1 MHVFVALITSNPR
14 SVIYS
19 SQKPKLEESS
29 APAAKRGR
37 RPERRSIE
45 PPEKKKKPE
54 DSRTECCVCKQSG
67 TNSNLVRYA
76 AKFTIVT
83 ETIMPLVYP
92 FPHPPEFG
100 ITIVSDFSWDDCN
113 TQEKLWCIMVLV
125 KVVKISTF
133 LKSPQSVEELYRPF
147 PHPEIPSSFLF
158 AFIFRFCCN
167 ILKLMSTLMVT
178 SSTPPKFLCF

>member
-1 MHVFVALITSNPR
+1 MREKSGNFRNLWLWPLITSNPR

-37 RPERRSIE
+37 RPGRRSIE

-76 AKFTIVT
+76 GKFTIVT
-83 ETIMPLVYP
+83 ETIMHLVY
-92 FPHPPEFG
+92 PPEFG
-100 ITIVSDFSWDDCN
+100 ITIVFDFSW
-113 TQEKLWCIMVLV
+113 
-125 KVVKISTF
+125 
-133 LKSPQSVEELYRPF
+133 
-147 PHPEIPSSFLF
+147 
-158 AFIFRFCCN
+158 
-167 ILKLMSTLMVT
+167 
-178 SSTPPKFLCF
+178 

>member
-1 MHVFVALITSNPR
+1 MYLWPLITSNPR

-37 RPERRSIE
+37 RPGRRSIE

-67 TNSNLVRYA
+67 TNSNLVRYGV
-76 AKFTIVT
+76 KFTIVT

-92 FPHPPEFG
+92 YPPPPAEFG
-100 ITIVSDFSWDDCN
+100 ITIVSDFSWDDCI

-125 KVVKISTF
+125 KMVKISTF
-133 LKSPQSVEELYRPF
+133 LKSTQSAEELYRPF
-147 PHPEIPSSFLF
+147 PHPEIPSSLFVCFYISFL
-158 AFIFRFCCN
+158 
-167 ILKLMSTLMVT
+167 L
-178 SSTPPKFLCF
+178 

>member
-1 MHVFVALITSNPR
+1 M
-14 SVIYS
+14 IYS

-37 RPERRSIE
+37 RPGRRSIE

-83 ETIMPLVYP
+83 ETIMHLVY
-92 FPHPPEFG
+92 PPEFG

-125 KVVKISTF
+125 KMVKISTF
-133 LKSPQSVEELYRPF
+133 LKSPQSAKELYRPF
-147 PHPEIPSSFLF
+147 PTLKFPLLCLF

-167 ILKLMSTLMVT
+167 ILKLMSTLIVT
-178 SSTPPKFLCF
+178 LFTPPKFLCF

>member
-1 MHVFVALITSNPR
+1 MVDF
-14 SVIYS
+14 

-37 RPERRSIE
+37 RPGRRSIE

-83 ETIMPLVYP
+83 ETIIPLVYP

-100 ITIVSDFSWDDCN
+100 ITIVSDFSWDDCI

-133 LKSPQSVEELYRPF
+133 LKSTQSAEELYRPF
-147 PHPEIPSSFLF
+147 PHPEIPSSLFVCFYISFL
-158 AFIFRFCCN
+158 
-167 ILKLMSTLMVT
+167 L
-178 SSTPPKFLCF
+178 

>member
-1 MHVFVALITSNPR
+1 MYLWPLITSNPR
-14 SVIYS
+14 SVICS

-37 RPERRSIE
+37 RPGRRSIE

-67 TNSNLVRYA
+67 TNSNLVRYG

-92 FPHPPEFG
+92 SPHPPAEFG
-100 ITIVSDFSWDDCN
+100 ITIVFDFSWDDCI

-147 PHPEIPSSFLF
+147 PHPEIPSSLF
-158 AFIFRFCCN
+158 VCFY
-167 ILKLMSTLMVT
+167 
-178 SSTPPKFLCF
+178 SSLL

>member
-1 MHVFVALITSNPR
+1 MYLWPLITSNPR

-37 RPERRSIE
+37 RPGRRSIE

-76 AKFTIVT
+76 GKFTIVT
-83 ETIMPLVYP
+83 ETIMHLVYT
-92 FPHPPEFG
+92 PELG
-100 ITIVSDFSWDDCN
+100 ITIVSDFSWDDCY
-113 TQEKLWCIMVLV
+113 TWEKLWCIMVLV

-133 LKSPQSVEELYRPF
+133 LKSPQSAEELYRPF
-147 PHPEIPSSFLF
+147 PHPEIPSSLF
-158 AFIFRFCCN
+158 VGFYIS
-167 ILKLMSTLMVT
+167 LLL
-178 SSTPPKFLCF
+178 

>member
-1 MHVFVALITSNPR
+1 MQLLVHLKQVPQKNYACVCGRLLIK
-14 SVIYS
+14 ICGWF

-37 RPERRSIE
+37 RPGRRSIE

-83 ETIMPLVYP
+83 ETIMHLVYP
-92 FPHPPEFG
+92 PEFV
-100 ITIVSDFSWDDCN
+100 ITIVFDFSWDDCS

-133 LKSPQSVEELYRPF
+133 RKSPQSVVELYRPF
-147 PHPEIPSSFLF
+147 PHPEIPSSLFVCFYISFL
-158 AFIFRFCCN
+158 
-167 ILKLMSTLMVT
+167 L
-178 SSTPPKFLCF
+178 

>member
-1 MHVFVALITSNPR
+1 MYLWPLITSNPR

-37 RPERRSIE
+37 RPGRRSIE

-76 AKFTIVT
+76 GKFTIVT
-83 ETIMPLVYP
+83 ETIIHLDY
-92 FPHPPEFG
+92 PPEFG
-100 ITIVSDFSWDDCN
+100 ITIVLDFSWDDCI
-113 TQEKLWCIMVLV
+113 TQEKSWCIMVLV
-125 KVVKISTF
+125 KMVKVSTF
-133 LKSPQSVEELYRPF
+133 LKSSQSAKELYRPF
-147 PHPEIPSSFLF
+147 PHPEIPSSLF
-158 AFIFRFCCN
+158 
-167 ILKLMSTLMVT
+167 V
-178 SSTPPKFLCF
+178 CF

>member
-1 MHVFVALITSNPR
+1 MVDF
-14 SVIYS
+14 

-37 RPERRSIE
+37 RPGRRSIE

-54 DSRTECCVCKQSG
+54 DSRTECCVCKQCG

-76 AKFTIVT
+76 VKFTIVT

-92 FPHPPEFG
+92 HPPPPTPPEFG
-100 ITIVSDFSWDDCN
+100 ITIVFDFSWDDCI

-125 KVVKISTF
+125 KMVKISTF
-133 LKSPQSVEELYRPF
+133 LKSTQSAEELYRPF
-147 PHPEIPSSFLF
+147 PHPEIPSSLF
-158 AFIFRFCCN
+158 
-167 ILKLMSTLMVT
+167 V
-178 SSTPPKFLCF
+178 CFYISLLL

>member
-1 MHVFVALITSNPR
+1 MYLWPLITSNPR

-37 RPERRSIE
+37 RPGRRSIE

-76 AKFTIVT
+76 WKFIVVT
-83 ETIMPLVYP
+83 ETIMDLVYP
-92 FPHPPEFG
+92 PPPPPG
-100 ITIVSDFSWDDCN
+100 IWHNHCLRFLLGRLYYPG
-113 TQEKLWCIMVLV
+113 EIMVHYGLGEDGEDFNV
-125 KVVKISTF
+125 S
-133 LKSPQSVEELYRPF
+133 
-147 PHPEIPSSFLF
+147 
-158 AFIFRFCCN
+158 
-167 ILKLMSTLMVT
+167 
-178 SSTPPKFLCF
+178 

>member
-1 MHVFVALITSNPR
+1 MQLRVHLKGFWEKLCMYLWPLITSNPR

-37 RPERRSIE
+37 RPGRRSIE

-76 AKFTIVT
+76 GKFTIVT
-83 ETIMPLVYP
+83 ETIMHLVYP
-92 FPHPPEFG
+92 PPPG
-100 ITIVSDFSWDDCN
+100 IWHNHCLRFLLGRL
-113 TQEKLWCIMVLV
+113 QYPREIMVHYGLGEGGEDFNV
-125 KVVKISTF
+125 S
-133 LKSPQSVEELYRPF
+133 
-147 PHPEIPSSFLF
+147 
-158 AFIFRFCCN
+158 
-167 ILKLMSTLMVT
+167 
-178 SSTPPKFLCF
+178 

>member
-1 MHVFVALITSNPR
+1 MYLWPLITSNPR

-37 RPERRSIE
+37 RPGRRSIE

-76 AKFTIVT
+76 GKFTIVT
-83 ETIMPLVYP
+83 ETIMHLVY
-92 FPHPPEFG
+92 PPEFG
-100 ITIVSDFSWDDCN
+100 ITIVFDFSW
-113 TQEKLWCIMVLV
+113 
-125 KVVKISTF
+125 
-133 LKSPQSVEELYRPF
+133 
-147 PHPEIPSSFLF
+147 
-158 AFIFRFCCN
+158 
-167 ILKLMSTLMVT
+167 
-178 SSTPPKFLCF
+178 

>member
-1 MHVFVALITSNPR
+1 MQLRVDLKQVPQKTCTCICGRLLIK
-14 SVIYS
+14 ICGWF

-37 RPERRSIE
+37 RPGRRSIE

-76 AKFTIVT
+76 EKFTIVT
-83 ETIMPLVYP
+83 ETIMDLV
-92 FPHPPEFG
+92 FPSPRSPEFG
-100 ITIVSDFSWDDCN
+100 ITIVSDFSRDDCN

-125 KVVKISTF
+125 KMVKISTF
-133 LKSPQSVEELYRPF
+133 LKSPQSAEELYRPF
-147 PHPEIPSSFLF
+147 PRPEIPSSLF
-158 AFIFRFCCN
+158 
-167 ILKLMSTLMVT
+167 V
-178 SSTPPKFLCF
+178 CFYISLLL